1 MIAPDICS
9 IIRDE
14 KRNIT
19 YRVMAY
25 RELDKTEKM
34 AAVARFLQA
43 APPSE
48 KIPNSTVTIITL
60 IGASS

>member
-34 AAVARFLQA
+34 AAVARFLQEA
-43 APPSE
+43 TA
-48 KIPNSTVTIITL
+48 KDKKPNSTVTIITQ
-60 IGASS
+60 IGAF